1 MISRVASPAP
11 RVPPATTGVPRSRRK
26 AIGACASTPVLS
38 SPWGASLLAPAASG
52 AGLRSLSKDAPLPNF
67 PASLGLHPN
76 DASQESILSQRVAQ
90 LQQQIAG
97 AEKQLQSVRRQ
108 NALIREEIVV
118 VKDMYEKSYERK
130 SRLLALQRSE
140 ADLAGQEGE
149 LLSRIAT

>member
-67 PASLGLHPN
+67 PASLGLHPGSTCSVTFP
-76 DASQESILSQRVAQ
+76 DDHARSAAASERAVRLASASQNVHAIYCA
-90 LQQQIAG
+90 
-97 AEKQLQSVRRQ
+97 
-108 NALIREEIVV
+108 
-118 VKDMYEKSYERK
+118 
-130 SRLLALQRSE
+130 
-140 ADLAGQEGE
+140 
-149 LLSRIAT
+149 LLSRYLQLLSLLPSRSFVPSSRMRR